1 MPVLHHSDALEARD
15 QRDRP
20 YLVVLRRVVSG
31 VDLEARPGHAGA
43 DGEMVLVFA
52 FRVEHRLGDELRVV
66 ERAGPFD
73 GVFRVAPVAG
83 AEACDLA
90 IGFFPETALSWL
102 GAQARKWIFNMGP
115 SSSYLDIEEIEGIVV
130 NQFLRGSLDPDVF
143 EQVRLSAKE
152 VGLDKIGA
160 MARVNRSIS
169 PSQAFSLRDYE
180 RLNQASAALKGR
192 VVCLTAGSGT
202 SFQSPVADKASGR
215 PLTERLVA
223 SDVMRRVES
232 ILSGLGAEVTVVA
245 AEPEKAVD
253 NRVQLI
259 RQASP
264 SLSISINCDSLDQPL
279 ANGVSAF
286 YWGKP
291 ETGEIRSPIG
301 HRAAELILKEVLART
316 TATDLGIHGRSW
328 DILRLTSIPSI
339 QLDIGYLSNP
349 DEAGRLADP
358 VFRQVLADAIVIAI
372 QRLYLLEED
381 DEPTGTLALDD
392 VRRFNPEL

>member
-1 MPVLHHSDALEARD
+1 M
-15 QRDRP
+15 
-20 YLVVLRRVVSG
+20 
-31 VDLEARPGHAGA
+31 
-43 DGEMVLVFA
+43 
-52 FRVEHRLGDELRVV
+52 
-66 ERAGPFD
+66 
-73 GVFRVAPVAG
+73 
-83 AEACDLA
+83 
-90 IGFFPETALSWL
+90 
-102 GAQARKWIFNMGP
+102 
-115 SSSYLDIEEIEGIVV
+115 
-130 NQFLRGSLDPDVF
+130 
-143 EQVRLSAKE
+143 
-152 VGLDKIGA
+152 
-160 MARVNRSIS
+160 
-169 PSQAFSLRDYE
+169 
-180 RLNQASAALKGR
+180 
-192 VVCLTAGSGT
+192 
-202 SFQSPVADKASGR
+202 
-215 PLTERLVA
+215 
-223 SDVMRRVES
+223 
-232 ILSGLGAEVTVVA
+232 
-245 AEPEKAVD
+245 VD

-392 VRRFNPEL
+392 VLRFNPEL

>member
-1 MPVLHHSDALEARD
+1 MDNDAADQSLRRSDTS
-15 QRDRP
+15 
-20 YLVVLRRVVSG
+20 RRVVALRERLLRAGISMAYLAPDQVNDPTVFDDHVDAAVRTFQQNRGLMVDG
-31 VDLEARPGHAGA
+31 VAGPETLRALGEAQYNLGDRPMFWQHGIDHTRGDDVSELQRQLSYLGFYYGHI
-43 DGEMVLVFA
+43 DGEFGERTHLAVRELQQN
-52 FRVEHRLGDELRVV
+52 LGLE
-66 ERAGPFD
+66 PT
-73 GVFRVAPVAG
+73 GVADAP
-83 AEACDLA
+83 L
-90 IGFFPETALSWL
+90 
-102 GAQARKWIFNMGP
+102 
-115 SSSYLDIEEIEGIVV
+115 
-130 NQFLRGSLDPDVF
+130 
-143 EQVRLSAKE
+143 
-152 VGLDKIGA
+152 IGA

-169 PSQAFSLRDYE
+169 PSHAFSLRDYE

-192 VVCLTAGSGT
+192 VVCLTAGHGT
-202 SFQSPVADKASGR
+202 SFQSPVTDKASGR
-215 PLTERLVA
+215 PLTEKLVA
-223 SDVMRRVES
+223 PDVMRRVES

-245 AEPEKAVD
+245 AEDEKVVD

-259 RQASP
+259 RKVSP

-301 HRAAELILKEVLART
+301 HRAAELVLKEVLART

-358 VFRQVLADAIVIAI
+358 VFRQILADAIVIAI

-392 VRRFNPEL
+392 VRRFNPER